1 MIDLFA
7 AECPANCS
15 SCTDTGSSTRCKG
28 YMCDDG
34 YVYKANDG
42 TCQR

>member
-7 AECPANCS
+7 AECPANCGT
-15 SCTDTGSSTRCKG
+15 CTDTGNSTHCRSYG
-28 YMCDDG
+28 CDDG